1 MGNYTKAESRLRN
14 INMDRIYVE
23 SLKAK
28 LELIELEYNVRG
40 IAYDGIG
47 GGGGGGT
54 SDVTG
59 DTAINI
65 MDNKQDIE
73 LKVKQKESEISH
85 LDNILSCLTVTEEKI
100 IKLYYIRYK
109 PYWSIARDV
118 DYSIS
123 QVKRIKKDAMLKI
136 IRGLYGE

>member
-40 IAYDGIG
+40 IAYDGI
-47 GGGGGGT
+47 GGGGGT